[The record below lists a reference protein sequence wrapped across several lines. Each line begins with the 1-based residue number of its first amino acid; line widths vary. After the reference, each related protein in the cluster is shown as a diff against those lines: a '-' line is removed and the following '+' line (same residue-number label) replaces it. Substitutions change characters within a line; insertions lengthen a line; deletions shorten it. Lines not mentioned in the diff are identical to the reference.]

1 MSPETRRALNLSANQ
16 IRIDLLR
23 SIYLAQSGHLG
34 GSLSIAD
41 LLAVLY
47 DVMNVSP
54 ISINDPC
61 RDRLVLSK
69 GHAAPALYAVLAQKG
84 FFPSKWLDTLRT
96 LRGPLQ
102 GHPDMHTTPGVDF
115 SSGSLGL
122 GLSVA
127 VGMTLGMRHLKCDGH
142 VYCVLGDGEL
152 QEGVV
157 WEAAS
162 AASHYSLDRLIAF
175 VDINGLQID
184 GPTCKVM
191 YGGHEAARFEGFGW
205 HTIHAD
211 GHDVSSIDLSLRQA
225 WAFTGKPT
233 VILLHTTKGKGVS
246 FMENCAEWHGQPPSE
261 AQYQQALAELTAH
274 RKELEETK

>member
-1 MSPETRRALNLSANQ
+1 MSPDTRRALNLSANQ

-69 GHAAPALYAVLAQKG
+69 GHAAPALYAALAQKG

-96 LRGPLQ
+96 LHGPLQ

-127 VGMTLGMRHLKCDGH
+127 VGMALGMRHLKCDGR
-142 VYCVLGDGEL
+142 VYCILGDGEL

-162 AASHYSLDRLIAF
+162 AASHYSLDRLTAF

-211 GHDVSSIDLSLRQA
+211 GHDVVSIDLTLRQA
-225 WAFTGKPT
+225 WAVTGKPT

-246 FMENCAEWHGQPPSE
+246 FMENRAEWHGQPPSE
-261 AQYQQALAELTAH
+261 AQYKQALTELTAR
-274 RKELEETK
+274 RKELEEEK